1 MRTAFRIVALAL
13 GLIVLVDLTPALALE
28 QTGMV
33 GWYGGTF
40 HGNRTASGERFRS
53 DALTIAHR
61 SLPFGAEVR
70 ITNVANGRSVTARV
84 NDRGPRHRGRIADLS
99 YRTAKELGFVR
110 QGVTRAKL
118 EVVSLR

>member
-28 QTGMV
+28 QTGVV
-33 GWYGGTF
+33 GWYGSTF
-40 HGNRTASGERFRS
+40 QGNRTASGELFRS

-61 SLPFGAEVR
+61 HLPFGAQVR
-70 ITNVANGRSVTARV
+70 ITNVANGRSVQARV
-84 NDRGPRHRGRIADLS
+84 TDRGPRYRSRIADVS

-110 QGVTRAKL
+110 QGVTRVKL
-118 EVVSLR
+118 EVLSLR